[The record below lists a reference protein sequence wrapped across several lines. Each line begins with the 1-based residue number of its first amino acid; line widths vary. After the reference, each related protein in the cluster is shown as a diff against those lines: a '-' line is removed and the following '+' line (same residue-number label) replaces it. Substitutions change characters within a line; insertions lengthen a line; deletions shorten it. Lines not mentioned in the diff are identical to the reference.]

1 MTVAEPIDAPSAP
14 DPGRA
19 VIEIDDVSKVFGDYV
34 AVDHADFTITEG
46 EFFSMLGPSGCGKTT
61 TLRMIAGFETPS
73 SGAIRLEG
81 HDVSRVPPHKRD
93 VNTVF
98 QQ

>member
-1 MTVAEPIDAPSAP
+1 
-14 DPGRA
+14 
-19 VIEIDDVSKVFGDYV
+19 
-34 AVDHADFTITEG
+34 
-46 EFFSMLGPSGCGKTT
+46 MLGPSGCGKTT

>member
-61 TLRMIAGFETPS
+61 TLRMIVASRRAELGRHPPR
-73 SGAIRLEG
+73 GPRRLAW
-81 HDVSRVPPHKRD
+81 SRP
-93 VNTVF
+93 TSAT
-98 QQ
+98 